1 MPKITAIKW
10 KKFEKFLVFLDCK
23 FVRQKGSHR
32 IYERVG
38 LARPVVLPIYKSL
51 PIFVI
56 KNNLRILEISVEQYL
71 EIIKRI
77 K

>member
-10 KKFEKFLVFLDCK
+10 KEFEKFLIFSGCK

-32 IYERVG
+32 IYERAG
-38 LARPVVLPIYKSL
+38 LARPIVLPVYKSL
-51 PIFVI
+51 PVFVI

-71 EIIKRI
+71 EILKRI

>member
-10 KKFEKFLVFLDCK
+10 KEFEKFLLFVGCK

-32 IYERVG
+32 IYERAG
-38 LARPVVLPIYKSL
+38 LKRPIVLPAYKSL
-51 PIFVI
+51 PVFVI
-56 KNNLRILEISVEQYL
+56 KNNLRVLEISVEQYL
-71 EIIKRI
+71 EILERI